1 MKKLL
6 LIFFIAA
13 FFQSIAQNPYRFRNY
28 TISDGLSQ
36 SAVTAVIQDDIG
48 ALWIGTQDGLNR
60 FDGQTFENFTSD
72 NTLGLENEYIYCA
85 IKARDGKLWFGTA
98 NGLSCY
104 NPLLETFKAY
114 QYTGNAALQA
124 ESLVEDS
131 KGNIWIGSASGGIFM
146 LDKKTDQ
153 ISSFKSGLPSNKIQ
167 FLAPIDNTHLF
178 ASTEDKGLFMIDLN
192 AKVAYT
198 ISVPGKKGSFV
209 RVNTMQ
215 QIPGGK
221 WIIGSNQGLYALKPG
236 ERSAEVFL
244 PQLDKDFG
252 LVDVSDIQ
260 IESQETF
267 FLATQSHGL
276 LAVSVVNG
284 VPGITQSTTDIF
296 QKNSLLH
303 NTLNVLYKDRT
314 GTFWVG
320 TDRGLGS
327 FDPINA
333 GFMGVGPSAN
343 STQGIP
349 SASVWCFGED
359 ASARYLF
366 IGTDNAVSR
375 LNRKTAKFDQF
386 FRNKVLSKAGEET
399 SQSSILSLYVISENE
414 LLIGASDGLFLLKIS
429 GTAYSFNEIKCEGIR
444 NPSNFERIYGIVHW
458 KEQQYFLATK
468 GGVLLYNKAKNAF
481 TAFEHDPQNPRKTI
495 SAGVCRLAYKDM
507 DGKIWFATSVGG
519 LNQLQER
526 KGEIAIVPWKYNRII
541 AKLSKDYITHM
552 KQVAPDTYWLGTMGS
567 GIIRINTSARQAK
580 LFNKRNGLPN
590 NVIYGIL
597 NDNAGNLW
605 LSTNKGLAK
614 FSTRNYS
621 VTNYT
626 EIDGLMSNEFN
637 QGAFLGSK
645 TGELYF
651 GGIYGYNYFNP
662 ATLSNRSKKVEV
674 SFTKI
679 KLDAH
684 WLKPNDETHILQTS
698 ISNTSRIELSY
709 RQRSFTLKIM
719 AVDLSN
725 PELVSYKYKL
735 EGSDEGEIQLGNFN
749 QIHFNSLQ
757 PGEYVLKVYA
767 RLGNGPWSDQP
778 ATLEIYIVAP
788 FWQTAWF
795 WILTVVFI
803 GLGIFVFIRKKI
815 DNERREQVRLEMKI
829 SERTREIREQAAKI
843 ERQKKTIE
851 EKKNKLEEQKHLLEI
866 EKEKTEKLLKNIIPE
881 STYEELKTKG
891 RASARAY
898 KTVSV
903 MFTDF
908 VGFTKIAEKMK
919 PTELV
924 NELDIYFRKFD
935 EIIVRNNLEK
945 IKTIGDAYMCAGGVP
960 VRNNTNPIDAC
971 LAALQIQE
979 SMEVMRREA
988 EKSDRAVWDLRLGIN
1003 TGEVTAGVIG
1013 SEKLAYDIWG
1023 ATVNQAQRMEML
1035 GEPGK
1040 VTISGQ
1046 TFKYIEPYFICTF
1059 RGKAR
1064 TKSKGF
1070 VDMYTVDSI
1079 KAELSVDGKGIY
1091 PNEKFKQIVNLHF
1104 YSSINYYK
1112 AERHIMKILEKKL
1125 SPKLHYHSME
1135 HTKDVCQAI
1144 ERLAL
1149 LEGIT
1154 DEGLFLLKS
1163 AATYHDAGFL
1173 ESYENNE
1180 PVGARMAAEIL
1191 PGYGYSPQHIDQIK
1205 RLIYV
1210 TQIPHHPQ
1218 NHLEEII
1225 CDADLDY
1232 LGRSDFHEIADK
1244 LRMELREHGK
1254 IDSDRKWDEI
1264 QVNFLTN
1271 HRYFTET
1278 AKKSR
1283 DAKKAQNLQEIKD
1296 RLARNEYAD

>member
-6 LIFFIAA
+6 LFIFIAA
-13 FFQSIAQNPYRFRNY
+13 FFQSFAQNPYRFRNY

-36 SAVTAVIQDDIG
+36 SAVTAVIQDEIG

-72 NTLGLENEYIYCA
+72 NTRGLENEYIHCA
-85 IKARDGKLWFGTA
+85 IQSRDGKLWFGTA
-98 NGLSCY
+98 NGLTCY
-104 NPLLETFKAY
+104 DPKKETFKAY
-114 QYTGNAALQA
+114 QYGNTALQVESMA
-124 ESLVEDS
+124 EDRQ
-131 KGNIWIGSASGGIFM
+131 GNIWIGSASGGIYL
-146 LDKKTDQ
+146 LDKKTGKIQ
-153 ISSFKSGLPSNKIQ
+153 SFRSVLPSNKIQ
-167 FLAPIDNTHLF
+167 FIALSGDHQLF
-178 ASTEDKGLFMIDLN
+178 VSTEDKGLFMLN
-192 AKVAYT
+192 LQNKLAYS

-209 RVNTMQ
+209 RINTMQ
-215 QIPGGK
+215 QMPGGL
-221 WIIGSNQGLYALKPG
+221 WIIGSNQGLYSLRQEDKIAKN
-236 ERSAEVFL
+236 FL
-244 PQLDKDFG
+244 PQLDQGYG
-252 LVDVSDIQ
+252 LVNVSDIL
-260 IESQETF
+260 IESEDTY
-267 FLATQSHGL
+267 FLATKSHGL
-276 LAVSVVNG
+276 FTVSVQG
-284 VPGITQSTTDIF
+284 GATAITQSTTDIF
-296 QKNSLLH
+296 QNNSLLH

-314 GTFWVG
+314 GTFWAG

-327 FDPINA
+327 FDPINS
-333 GFMGVGPSAN
+333 GFMGVGPS
-343 STQGIP
+343 GDP
-349 SASVWCFGED
+349 SKGLPSSSVWCFGED
-359 ASARYLF
+359 ANARYLF
-366 IGTDNAVSR
+366 VGTDHAISR
-375 LNRKTAKFDQF
+375 LDHKTARFDQF
-386 FRNKVLSKAGEET
+386 YRNKQAVASGEVSE
-399 SQSSILSLYVISENE
+399 SAILSLHVISPSE
-414 LLIGASDGLFLLKIS
+414 LLVGASDGLFLLKIS
-429 GTAYSFNEIKCEGIR
+429 GTAYTFSKIKCDGIR
-444 NPSNFERIYGIVHW
+444 NPSNFERIYSIVHW
-458 KEQQYFLATK
+458 KDQQYFLATQ
-468 GGVLLYNKAKNAF
+468 GGVLLYDKARNAF
-481 TAFEHDPQNPRKTI
+481 TAFEHDPKRPRNTI
-495 SAGVCRLAYKDM
+495 AAGVCRSAYKDLK
-507 DGKIWFATSVGG
+507 GQIWFATSTGG
-519 LNQLQER
+519 LNMLTE
-526 KGEIAIVPWKYNRII
+526 KDGAVSIVPWAYNSVIS
-541 AKLSKDYITHM
+541 KVSKDYITHIR
-552 KQVAPDTYWLGTMGS
+552 QVSPDTYWLGTMGS
-567 GIIRINTSARQAK
+567 GIIRLNTGTRHARV
-580 LFNKRNGLPN
+580 FNKQNGLPN
-590 NVIYGIL
+590 NVVYGIL
-597 NDNAGNLW
+597 NDRSGNLW
-605 LSTNKGLAK
+605 ISTNKGLSR
-614 FSTRNYS
+614 FNTQDLSF
-621 VTNYT
+621 VNYT

-637 QGAFLGSK
+637 QGAFLQSR
-645 TGELYF
+645 TGEFYF

-662 ATLSNRSKKVEV
+662 FTFSNRSKKVEV

-684 WLKPNDETHILQTS
+684 WLKPNDETKILRTS
-698 ISNTSRIELSY
+698 IANTSRIELSY
-709 RQRSFTLKIM
+709 RQRSFTIKIM

-725 PELVSYKYKL
+725 PELVSYKYQL
-735 EGSDEGEIQLGNFN
+735 EGSNEGEILLGNFN

-757 PGEYVLKVYA
+757 PGEYILKVYA
-767 RLGNGPWSDQP
+767 RLGNGEWSSQP
-778 ATLEIYIVAP
+778 ATLEIHVAAP
-788 FWQTAWF
+788 FWLTAWF
-795 WILTVVFI
+795 WILVVLFVAI
-803 GLGIFVFIRKKI
+803 GVFVFIRKKI

-829 SERTREIREQAAKI
+829 AERTREIREQAAKI
-843 ERQKKTIE
+843 EKQKKTIE
-851 EKKNKLEEQKHLLEI
+851 EKKNKLEEQKGLLEI

-960 VRNNTNPIDAC
+960 LRNSTNPIDAC
-971 LAALQIQE
+971 LAALQIQD
-979 SMEVMRREA
+979 SMEAMRREA
-988 EKSDRAVWDLRLGIN
+988 EQSGRTVWDLRLGIN

-1079 KAELSVDGKGIY
+1079 KPELSVDGKGIY
-1091 PNEKFKQIVNLHF
+1091 PNEKFTQIVNLHF

-1112 AERHIMKILEKKL
+1112 AERHIMKVLEKKL
-1125 SPKLHYHSME
+1125 SPKLHYHSID
-1135 HTKDVCQAI
+1135 HTKDVCRAI
-1144 ERLAL
+1144 EWLAL
-1149 LEGIT
+1149 SEGIT

-1163 AATYHDAGFL
+1163 AATYHDAGFV
-1173 ESYENNE
+1173 ESYEKNE

-1205 RLIYV
+1205 KLIYV
-1210 TQIPHHPQ
+1210 TQIPHNPTS
-1218 NHLEEII
+1218 HLEEII

-1244 LRMELREHGK
+1244 LRLELREHGK

-1264 QVNFLTN
+1264 QISFLTN

-1283 DAKKAQNLQEIKD
+1283 NAKKAQNLQEIKD